1 MGYYKGMSIP
11 HRKTMIVETL
21 AETID
26 TCVKIAKNLEN
37 HIDKVMDLEF
47 DLKEVEKEDK

>member
-26 TCVKIAKNLEN
+26 LCEKTAKKLEN

-47 DLKEVEKEDK
+47 DLKEVEKDE